1 MIVYSAL
8 SLLSTINLLEHED
21 ASMPDCNCT
30 CLQCEAGNHEK
41 CDFGL
46 CIQLQGAM
54 KPTQVLF
61 QCMSAGPFLEE
72 SALSNPQSRI
82 DHLQRREEYGE

>member
-21 ASMPDCNCT
+21 ASMPDCSCT

-41 CDFGL
+41 CNFGL
-46 CIQLQGAM
+46 CMQVQDAM

-61 QCMSAGPFLEE
+61 QSMSVDPFLEV
-72 SALSNPQSRI
+72 SRCP
-82 DHLQRREEYGE
+82 